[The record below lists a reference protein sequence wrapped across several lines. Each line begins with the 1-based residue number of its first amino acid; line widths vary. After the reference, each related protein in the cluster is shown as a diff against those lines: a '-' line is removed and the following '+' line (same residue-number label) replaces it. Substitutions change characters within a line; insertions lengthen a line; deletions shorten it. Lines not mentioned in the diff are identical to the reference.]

1 MNIKKANKLN
11 RNTLSRQ
18 ERLNT
23 MKKFFLFA
31 LTLSVSAWAA
41 DSLDERVDVLNAQ
54 FERAV
59 SKAGIHFNGEFRSQY
74 LSSTVSD
81 VSGDAVEPGAKK
93 NESVEYTSVDF
104 DVVARPNSAL
114 SGRAI
119 FRLHQDWRNFFG
131 DIQNPITTRWLS
143 IDGSLMGGIVKYSMG
158 DYKKKVSP
166 LTLWSPDMEFLY
178 EPEIF
183 AMQRR
188 FAMSES
194 FLGDNNRLLQGM
206 DLSFKAQ
213 LYPLLEE
220 VEANVFAARLEAVG
234 NGESNVLPPGLR
246 AFPRFDKYLAGF
258 NAGTQIFKG
267 LGFGITN
274 IAIFDHKVSFKG
286 TEEAADVASQSTNV
300 FSGRFNADNRVFM
313 DADFVKI
320 GVDVEVALSSD
331 RDAWYKRDGE
341 GNFVLDN
348 GKQVVEDSSI
358 TGMAVNAALFAR
370 LALGDAGTVK
380 FRGTFI
386 NNDSTFRNEA
396 AQSPVFFQ
404 HRAIMNNENSLSG
417 LGIMNPFDGMY
428 RTVFKYAPSQ
438 NLHYFGN
445 GQPHTKTN
453 YNIAILPHAYPTS
466 HDAGLSVFQMAMPG
480 GFASADRSGPVVNLD
495 GLFLDNAISVGVK
508 AAILET
514 VGKYDGIDKNFE
526 HIEKSASFL
535 EVIGGASVDIA
546 KFAPVVGPSL
556 VIGGSYGMYNG
567 ELGAAARE
575 NTLLSGELNYNF
587 ARRFSFLLGYQQLTM
602 NNKFDGKD
610 IPGEDGAELN
620 FTNFAAGIQ
629 YKVADGGVLT
639 VKFNN
644 VTGERAEYRDEN
656 DEVVSKIGYKAVQ
669 PELFLTV
676 TF

>member
-1 MNIKKANKLN
+1 MVLRGRIMNIKKVNKLN

-18 ERLNT
+18 ERLTT

-41 DSLDERVDVLNAQ
+41 DSLEERVDALSAQ

-59 SKAGIHFNGEFRSQY
+59 SKAGIHFSGEFRSQY
-74 LSSTVSD
+74 LSSTVSENA
-81 VSGDAVEPGAKK
+81 VQPSGKK

-114 SGRAI
+114 SGRAV

-131 DIQNPITTRWLS
+131 DVQNPIATRWLS
-143 IDGSLMGGIVKYSMG
+143 IDGSLMGGIVKYSLG

-194 FLGDNNRLLQGM
+194 FLGENNRLLQGM

-220 VEANVFAARLEAVG
+220 VEANIFGARLASTG
-234 NGESNVLPPGLR
+234 TGETNVLPPGISDMPPL
-246 AFPRFDKYLAGF
+246 FDKYLLGF
-258 NAGTQIFKG
+258 TAGTQIFKG
-267 LGFGITN
+267 LGLGITN
-274 IAIFDHKVSFKG
+274 ITIFDHKASYNG
-286 TEEAADVASQSTNV
+286 TEEAADRASQSTNV

-313 DADFVKI
+313 ETDFVKF
-320 GVDVEVALSSD
+320 GVDVEVAFSSD
-331 RDAWYKRDGE
+331 RDAWFRRDDD
-341 GNFVLDN
+341 GNLVLED
-348 GKQVVEDSSI
+348 GKHVVEDSSR
-358 TGMAVNAALFAR
+358 TGMAMNVGLSAR
-370 LALGDAGTVK
+370 LAFGDAGSVK
-380 FRGTFI
+380 LRGTFI

-404 HRAIMNNENSLSG
+404 HRAIINNENGLSG
-417 LGIMNPFDGMY
+417 LGVMNPFDAMY
-428 RTVFKYAPSQ
+428 RTVFKAAPSQ
-438 NLHYFGN
+438 FFGHA
-445 GQPHTKTN
+445 QPQMKTN
-453 YNIAILPHAYPTS
+453 YNIAILPHAYPTAP
-466 HDAGLSVFQMAMPG
+466 AGSNLSVFQQALPG
-480 GFASADRSGPVVNLD
+480 SLASADRSGAIVNLD
-495 GLFLDNAISVGVK
+495 GSFLDNALSVGVK

-514 VGKYDGIDKNFE
+514 VGEYNLRDADNVLTEDKD
-526 HIEKSASFL
+526 KSNFL
-535 EVIGGASVDIA
+535 EAVGGASVDIA

-556 VIGGSYGMYNG
+556 VIGGSFGMYKREHG
-567 ELGAAARE
+567 DWGWE

-587 ARRFSFLLGYQQLTM
+587 HRRFSLLLGYQQLDI
-602 NNKFDGKD
+602 NSKFDGD
-610 IPGEDGAELN
+610 VNPGSEHT

-629 YKVADGGVLT
+629 YKVADGGALT
-639 VKFNN
+639 VKLNR
-644 VTGERAEYRDEN
+644 VSGERVAYEDEPKL
-656 DEVVSKIGYKAVQ
+656 SYKAVQ
-669 PELFLTV
+669 PEVFLTV

>member
-18 ERLNT
+18 ERLTT

-41 DSLDERVDVLNAQ
+41 DSLDERVDALSAQ

-74 LSSTVSD
+74 LSSTVSEN
-81 VSGDAVEPGAKK
+81 AVDDNQKK
-93 NESVEYTSVDF
+93 NEAAEYTSVDF
-104 DVVARPNSAL
+104 DIVARPNNAL
-114 SGRAI
+114 SGRAV

-131 DIQNPITTRWLS
+131 DVQNPITARWLS
-143 IDGSLMGGIVKYSMG
+143 IDGSLMGGIVRYSFG

-194 FLGDNNRLLQGM
+194 FLGGNNRLLQGM

-220 VEANVFAARLEAVG
+220 VEANVFASRLAATG
-234 NGESNVLPPGLR
+234 NGESSVLPPGLMM
-246 AFPRFDKYLAGF
+246 PPLFDKYLVGV
-258 NAGTQIFKG
+258 NAGSQIFKG
-267 LGFGITN
+267 LGVGITN
-274 IAIFDHKVSFKG
+274 IAIFDHKESFHG
-286 TEEAADVASQSTNV
+286 TEKAADAAAQSTNV

-313 DADFVKI
+313 ETDFVKF

-331 RDAWYKRDGE
+331 RDAWLDGDA
-341 GNFVLDN
+341 V
-348 GKQVVEDSSI
+348 KDSTI
-358 TGMAVNAALFAR
+358 DGTALNAGLFAR
-370 LALGDAGTVK
+370 LALGDAGSVK
-380 FRGTFI
+380 LRTTFI

-396 AQSPVFFQ
+396 AQSPMFFQ
-404 HRAIMNNENSLSG
+404 RRTPPGIDEPRGIMNSENSLGG
-417 LGIMNPFDGMY
+417 LGWQNPFDAMY
-428 RTVFKYAPSQ
+428 RTVFKHAPSQ
-438 NLHYFGN
+438 YHGH
-445 GQPHTKTN
+445 GQPYAKTA
-453 YNIAILPHAYPTS
+453 YNNAIVAQPYTTS
-466 HDAGLSVFQMAMPG
+466 PYNPDLNVFQQALPG
-480 GFASADRSGPVVNLD
+480 GPASADRSGPIVNLD
-495 GLFLDNAISVGVK
+495 GLFLNNAISVGVK

-514 VGKYDGIDKNFE
+514 VGEYDVGENVK
-526 HIEKSASFL
+526 EKASFL

-546 KFAPVVGPSL
+546 KFVPVVGPSL
-556 VIGGSYGMYNG
+556 VVGGSYGMYNA
-567 ELGAAARE
+567 ELGKMEGE

-587 ARRFSFLLGYQQLTM
+587 YKRFSLLFGYQQLVM
-602 NNKFDGKD
+602 NAKDFEGKD
-610 IPGEDGAELN
+610 CAEHT
-620 FTNFAAGIQ
+620 FTNLAAGIQ

-639 VKFNN
+639 VRFNQL
-644 VTGERAEYRDEN
+644 TGERAEFNGEPKL
-656 DEVVSKIGYKAVQ
+656 EYKAVQ
-669 PELFLTV
+669 PEVFLTV